1 LEQLDDS
8 ARLLVGVF
16 RQGSILI
23 IQGLNMAGERM
34 EGRASKA
41 PLEVGTTEPFESGD
55 VLSSLEMPKRSTRAS
70 HWLIDRF
77 IPVQYNTDE
86 RVLYRARILI
96 SISYIYTLL
105 TTACLFWM
113 WFASPFELH
122 YLLTGSMLLGPLIVF
137 FFLLPSLFLYVGHY
151 SFMAN
156 LAVLV
161 SFTIITMGIFLG
173 GGPLASPVNYLMVVP
188 PFMAIIL
195 VGFQYGLLWSVM
207 VFVVELMMMYLH
219 FSPYQFPSLFDH
231 RYYPEMEVVS
241 WLISFSAA
249 VGSALVY
256 DSTSQRLQAQL
267 QLRQR
272 AFEVLA
278 THDVLTGLPNRAL
291 FEDRLNTAI
300 LKGERSG
307 DSFALLY
314 LDLDGFKPVN
324 DREGHAAGDLVL
336 KTIAARLIKSVR
348 KVDTVARLG
357 GDEFVILINNVEE
370 RKRIVRV
377 VESMLSNIA
386 EPFDVA
392 GKDLSITAS
401 IGIAVYPKDG
411 STAELLQNRSDIAM
425 YKAKKSGGQYCFYH
439 HSLRH

>member
-1 LEQLDDS
+1 MS
-8 ARLLVGVF
+8 
-16 RQGSILI
+16 
-23 IQGLNMAGERM
+23 GERM
-34 EGRASKA
+34 QGSVRKA
-41 PLEVGTTEPFESGD
+41 QEEVDATKRFDSREALLSTESPR
-55 VLSSLEMPKRSTRAS
+55 RSARAS
-70 HWLIDRF
+70 HCLIDRF
-77 IPVQYNTDE
+77 IPAQYNSDE

-105 TTACLFWM
+105 TTTCLLWM
-113 WFASPFELH
+113 WLASPFELH
-122 YLLTGSMLLGPLIVF
+122 YLLTGSMLLVPLIVF
-137 FFLLPSLFLYVGHY
+137 FFLLPSLFLYIGHY

-195 VGFQYGLLWSVM
+195 VGFQYGVLWSVM

-219 FSPYQFPSLFDH
+219 FSLYQFPSLFDH

-314 LDLDGFKPVN
+314 LDLDSFKPIN
-324 DREGHAAGDLVL
+324 DREGHAAGDQVL

-357 GDEFVILINNVEE
+357 GDEFAILINNVEE
-370 RKRIVRV
+370 HERIVRV
-377 VESMLSNIA
+377 VKTMLSSIS
-386 EPFDVA
+386 EPFDA
-392 GKDLSITAS
+392 GGKELSISAS

-411 STAELLQNRSDIAM
+411 TTAELLENRSDIAM
-425 YKAKKSGGQYCFYH
+425 YKAKRRGGHYCFYH